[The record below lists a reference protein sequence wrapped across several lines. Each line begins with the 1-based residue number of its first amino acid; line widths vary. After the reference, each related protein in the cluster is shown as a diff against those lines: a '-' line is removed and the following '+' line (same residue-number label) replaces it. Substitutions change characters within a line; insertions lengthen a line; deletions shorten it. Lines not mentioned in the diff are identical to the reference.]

1 MGYVDGRVIDQVG
14 MDAPTRRMVEDIYDE
29 AADEAIGRGLN
40 LLTAH
45 KEGVV
50 AAAMMLAALLG
61 LEDEVARASVIG
73 LNLRPHQA

>member
-1 MGYVDGRVIDQVG
+1 
-14 MDAPTRRMVEDIYDE
+14 MDASTQRMVEDIYHE
-29 AADEAIGRGLN
+29 AADEAVGRGGN

-61 LEDEVARASVIG
+61 VEDEVARSSVVG
-73 LNLRPHQA
+73 LNLRPSRD